1 VAKPLIALVGR
12 PNVGKSTLFNRL
24 VGERS
29 AIVEDLPGT
38 TRDRLYGEFE
48 WRGRSIAVVDTG
60 GIIPGVEED
69 ISESVFE
76 QARLAIEEADAIV
89 FVLDS
94 RTGITPVDEEIAE
107 LLRRTR
113 KPLVIVANKA
123 DNAKQEMNAAE
134 FHALGLGDPIA
145 VSAARGL
152 NTGDFLDRVYDVLP
166 PPSEDEAEEDRVR
179 VAIIGRP
186 NVGKSSL
193 VNSLTGQKRAVVSSA
208 PGTTRDAVDTL
219 VEHNGHSIVLV
230 DTAGIRRRGKISPGI
245 ERYSVLR
252 AMRAIDR
259 ADVAVLLVDATEP
272 LAAQD
277 AHVAGFVQEQAKG
290 MIVAVNKWDLIA
302 KESHTMAQYERL
314 IRNEFKF
321 MPYVPV
327 VFISAKTGQRVE
339 NVLDLALKIAEERKK
354 RIPTGVLNDAVRRML
369 AEHQTPSSR
378 GKILKLFYVT
388 QVATDPPTFVVWVN
402 NPTLVHFGFRRFL
415 ENRLRDKFGF
425 FGTPIRV
432 FFRARAQETA
442 PTR

>member
-1 VAKPLIALVGR
+1 MAKPLIALVGR

-24 VGERS
+24 VGERA

-38 TRDRLYGEFE
+38 TRDRLYGEFD

-60 GIIPGVEED
+60 GMIPGVEED
-69 ISESVFE
+69 IPESVFE
-76 QARLAIEEADAIV
+76 QAQLAVEEADAIV

-94 RTGITPVDEEIAE
+94 RAGITPVDQEIAE

-113 KPLVIVANKA
+113 KPLVIAANKA
-123 DNAKQEMNAAE
+123 DNTKQEMNAAE
-134 FHALGLGDPIA
+134 FHALGLGDPIPI
-145 VSAARGL
+145 SAARGL
-152 NTGDFLDRVYDVLP
+152 NTGDFLDRVTDLLP
-166 PPSEDEAEEDRVR
+166 PPSEAEEDEDRVR

-193 VNSLTGQKRAVVSSA
+193 LNSLTGQQRAVVSSV

-219 VEHNGHSIVLV
+219 VEHKGHGIVLV
-230 DTAGIRRRGKISPGI
+230 DTAGIRRRGKIVPGI

-259 ADVAVLLVDATEP
+259 ADVAVLMVDATEP

-277 AHVAGFVQEQAKG
+277 AHVAGFVQEQSKG

-302 KESHTMAQYERL
+302 KESHTMAQFERL
-314 IRNEFKF
+314 IRDEFKF

-327 VFISAKTGQRVE
+327 VFISAKSGQRVE
-339 NVLDLALKIAEERKK
+339 NVLDLALQIAEERKK

-388 QVATDPPTFVVWVN
+388 QVATDPPTFVAWVN
-402 NPTLVHFGFRRFL
+402 NPSLVHFGFRRFL

-425 FGTPIRV
+425 FGTPIRL
-432 FFRARAQETA
+432 FFRARAQEA
-442 PTR
+442 ASIR